1 MLPRAQGGRDVR
13 KEEDGDVSR
22 SPLESPEGLD
32 NFEGIVAVQKGKEN
46 IGASIAAC

>member
-1 MLPRAQGGRDVR
+1 VHREGGTSEKR
-13 KEEDGDVSR
+13 KHGDVSR
-22 SPLESPEGLD
+22 SSLESHEGLD